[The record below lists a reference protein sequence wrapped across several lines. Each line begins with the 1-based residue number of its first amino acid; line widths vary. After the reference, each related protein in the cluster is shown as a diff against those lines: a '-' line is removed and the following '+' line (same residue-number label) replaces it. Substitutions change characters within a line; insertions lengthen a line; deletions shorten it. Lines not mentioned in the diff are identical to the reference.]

1 MIPGPTPDTAPRWPT
16 LFALVIAVA
25 GVHLALLVG
34 PVSWSSAA
42 ASPQVLTAA
51 ASEPPGERTAIA
63 AEGPATA
70 NPPLA
75 RVSTVRWI
83 VPAPLPEPAPVRVKT
98 PPPRKSPPVPSAE
111 PTKTVRAVT
120 PVPVVVP
127 VPAPAPAAEAVPDVN
142 TTASG
147 AAPGSGDTAPIESAA
162 PSEPTAAAPLPEVE
176 PASDTSALGEPTPA
190 PDAEWET
197 AAAVQK
203 RTPGPAAPRALPPAQ
218 PPGSTLLD
226 YAVTGRIKGIA
237 YNAEGQ
243 LNWTLADG
251 RYSARM
257 EMKVFLLGSRVQ
269 TSTGRVGPSGL
280 SPERFADKSRS
291 EKAAHFD
298 AQTRRIRF
306 SNNAPEAELLPGAQD
321 RLSLFLQIAG
331 LLQARPQAY
340 ANGQTIEM
348 PVVGTGDADIWRFV
362 VGDEVTLSLPAG
374 EMRARQIKRLP
385 RKEFDSTVEMWLAP
399 ALQHLPVRLR
409 VTQANGDVADQQL
422 SRMP

>member
-1 MIPGPTPDTAPRWPT
+1 MNPARPPAPAPRWPT
-16 LFALVIAVA
+16 LLALTATVA
-25 GVHLALLVG
+25 GVHLALLLG
-34 PVSWSSAA
+34 PVPWSSAA
-42 ASPQVLTAA
+42 ASAPVLSTTDASPASAHSDSATPTPA
-51 ASEPPGERTAIA
+51 AS
-63 AEGPATA
+63 
-70 NPPLA
+70 NLSVA

-83 VPAPLPEPAPVRVKT
+83 VPAPAAEPATARAKPLLLRKPPTARPVAPQREVQ
-98 PPPRKSPPVPSAE
+98 AE
-111 PTKTVRAVT
+111 P
-120 PVPVVVP
+120 PPVVV
-127 VPAPAPAAEAVPDVN
+127 EAVPDVAP
-142 TTASG
+142 TASG
-147 AAPGSGDTAPIESAA
+147 SELRNADTPPAETVALA
-162 PSEPTAAAPLPEVE
+162 ETTPT
-176 PASDTSALGEPTPA
+176 EPTPEPGSA
-190 PDAEWET
+190 PAEAANDEPAPPPDDELLA
-197 AAAVQK
+197 AAAVKK
-203 RTPGPAAPRALPPAQ
+203 RIPPAATRALPPAQ
-218 PPGSTLLD
+218 PPASTRLD

-243 LNWTLADG
+243 LDWTVADG

-298 AQTRRIRF
+298 ATTQRIRF
-306 SNNAPEAELLPGAQD
+306 SNNAPEAVLLPGAQD

-340 ANGQTIEM
+340 ASGQTIEM
-348 PVVGTGDADIWRFV
+348 PVVGTGDADLWRFV

-374 EMRARQIKRLP
+374 EMRARQVKRLP

-399 ALQHLPVRLR
+399 GLHHLPVRLR